1 MMNGIVSPRT
11 ALLATGIALL
21 VATGCRT
28 MASTATMPVIA
39 SAAMRTPSGADAGTV
54 DVLGGD
60 GGLTLRFHLRGMAPG
75 EHGVHLHAV
84 GACDGSTATP
94 FASAGAHLNPAAAK
108 HGLQNPEGPHAGDL
122 PNLTV
127 VADGTAETSIASSRV
142 GASGAGASLFDADG
156 TAIVVHASSDDQRTD
171 PSGNSGA
178 RVACG
183 VVNGMANRA
192 R

>member
-1 MMNGIVSPRT
+1 MPGTVSHRT
-11 ALLATGIALL
+11 ALLAIGVALL

-28 MASTATMPVIA
+28 MASTATMPLIA

-54 DVLGGD
+54 DVFGGD

-122 PNLTV
+122 PNLTI
-127 VADGTAETSIASSRV
+127 VADGTAETSAATSRV
-142 GASGAGASLFDADG
+142 GVSGTGASLFDTDG

-183 VVNGMANRA
+183 VVTR
-192 R
+192 RE